1 MSPDWGR
8 EFAHTLA
15 DLGVGEVQARGL
27 LEETLG
33 HAADAG
39 RDPRL
44 VFGPAHAYARHL
56 VGELHRLPERPV
68 PVRTVDGPPVLAL
81 SGVSKSYR
89 RHQVLDG
96 VAFTLR
102 AGEVAAIVGANG
114 SGKSTLLRICAG
126 LLRPDRGTVLR
137 TGRAGFVPQDGGT
150 LDLLTPQEHFR
161 LFGAAAGLSPAK
173 AISTGQ
179 HLAAQLS
186 WRPDPTVRAG
196 QLSGGTRQKL
206 SLILGELHGP
216 DLLLLDEPYQGFDQ
230 GSYLDFWQQ
239 VWRWR
244 EAGKGVVLVTHLLHE
259 LDQVDHIVELPSA
272 SDGRQAC

>member
-1 MSPDWGR
+1 MNRDWGQ
-8 EFAHTLA
+8 EFARSLGE
-15 DLGVGEVQARGL
+15 LGVGEVQARGL

-33 HAADAG
+33 HAVDAR

-56 VGELHRLPERPV
+56 VGELHRVPDPPEPV
-68 PVRTVDGPPVLAL
+68 ASVKGAPVLAL
-81 SGVSKSYR
+81 SGVVKSYR
-89 RHQVLDG
+89 RRTVLRG
-96 VAFTLR
+96 VGLTVR

-126 LLRPDRGTVLR
+126 LLRPDSGTVLR
-137 TGRAGFVPQDGGT
+137 KGRVGFVPQDGGT
-150 LDLLTPQEHFR
+150 MDLLTAHEHFR
-161 LFGAAAGLSPAK
+161 LFGAAAGIPSRK
-173 AISTGQ
+173 AISTGN

-186 WRPDPTVRAG
+186 WRPDPAIRVG
-196 QLSGGTRQKL
+196 HLSGGTRQKL
-206 SLILGELHGP
+206 SLILGELHAP

-230 GSYLDFWQQ
+230 GTYLDFWQQ

-244 EAGKGVVLVTHLLHE
+244 EAGKAVVLVTHLLHE

-272 SDGRQAC
+272 QDEGRAC